1 MHIVYI
7 ACHLMITGP
16 NSLSD
21 SNWYFL
27 LQLFDEKLST
37 HQIGTFLCSICVQCT
52 YLFYLLESRL
62 RFIRGVQN
70 SQCHFKKEMDPLCF
84 LLNQNMISLTYKTHM
99 LILHKSILR
108 LHTTAQHSKA
118 KHWPLTW
125 IPPLRLR
132 YLKKSKAKALHVR
145 DCIIFQGKNLLRK
158 ENKKDGTG
166 TWSND
171 PIWSSLALAKLSLLT
186 KAPML
191 EGCLGGFAQNQNYH
205 KVP

>member
-1 MHIVYI
+1 
-7 ACHLMITGP
+7 MITGP

-84 LLNQNMISLTYKTHM
+84 LLEVFFETKTWYLWHIKHTCSSCTNQSWGCTL
-99 LILHKSILR
+99 LH
-108 LHTTAQHSKA
+108 TAQHSKA

-125 IPPLRLR
+125 ISPLRLR
-132 YLKKSKAKALHVR
+132 YLKKKKQKHFMSETASFFKAKT
-145 DCIIFQGKNLLRK
+145 F
-158 ENKKDGTG
+158 
-166 TWSND
+166 
-171 PIWSSLALAKLSLLT
+171 
-186 KAPML
+186 
-191 EGCLGGFAQNQNYH
+191 
-205 KVP
+205 

>member
-1 MHIVYI
+1 MPLQKGNGPIV
-7 ACHLMITGP
+7 L
-16 NSLSD
+16 
-21 SNWYFL
+21 
-27 LQLFDEKLST
+27 
-37 HQIGTFLCSICVQCT
+37 
-52 YLFYLLESRL
+52 
-62 RFIRGVQN
+62 FIRG
-70 SQCHFKKEMDPLCF
+70 
-84 LLNQNMISLTYKTHM
+84 LLWNQNMISLTYKTHM

-171 PIWSSLALAKLSLLT
+171 PIWSSLALAKLSLVT
-186 KAPML
+186 KAPTL
-191 EGCLGGFAQNQNYH
+191 EGCRGVGVLKITQVWLRDDSQTWLRDASNMT
-205 KVP
+205 